1 MRLTRKFFVII
12 IMIMTMTVSTFAQEK
27 IVYVHDTVF
36 ITKPVAETEAAKE
49 TSAKNGWGAKLK
61 ESNFH
66 LGVDLQTKY
75 IWRGMEMMT
84 SESAPVVF
92 PQINYQYKGLYAY
105 VMGGYAINGKYSE
118 VDLGVSYT
126 YKWLTVALNDYYYPT
141 ITTPEDQYFNF
152 KSHETGHW
160 FEAAITIAPENI
172 PVYLLVSNYF
182 AGADKNWD
190 GKQAYSTYAELGGHY
205 DFLNEHQL
213 ALAVGAAFNKS
224 CYNGYNHNFG
234 VCNIELKYTYN
245 VAMKNFT
252 LPLSVAY
259 IINPVYEKSHVN
271 FIAKFAF

>member
-1 MRLTRKFFVII
+1 
-12 IMIMTMTVSTFAQEK
+12 MTMTVSTFAQEK
-27 IVYVHDTVF
+27 IIYVHDTVF
-36 ITKPVAETEAAKE
+36 ITKPVAETEAAKA
-49 TSAKNGWGAKLK
+49 TPVKNGWGAKLK

-172 PVYLLVSNYF
+172 PAYLLVSNYF

-234 VCNIELKYTYN
+234 ICNIELKYTYN

-259 IINPVYEKSHVN
+259 NINPVYEKSHVN
-271 FIAKFAF
+271 FKASFAF

>member
-1 MRLTRKFFVII
+1 
-12 IMIMTMTVSTFAQEK
+12 MTMTVSTFAQEK

-118 VDLGVSYT
+118 VDFGVSYT

-172 PVYLLVSNYF
+172 PAYLLVSNYF

-259 IINPVYEKSHVN
+259 NINPVYEKSHVN